1 LSRLRSVLVVV
12 RSGQVRSAQYPKKTK
27 WEINNQEPM
36 EGHRQAI
43 VEILVGVDTPKET
56 TCTEENQAE
65 VLATRMPLL

>member
-1 LSRLRSVLVVV
+1 
-12 RSGQVRSAQYPKKTK
+12 
-27 WEINNQEPM
+27 M